1 MFVVAVV
8 LFLVWALA
16 IVSATT
22 MGGFVHI
29 LLVGAIALVSARLV
43 QLRRVHQRMATH
55 P

>member
-8 LFLVWALA
+8 LLLVWALA
-16 IVSATT
+16 ILSATT

-29 LLVGAIALVSARLV
+29 LLAGAIALIAVRLV
-43 QLRRVHQRMATH
+43 QIRRAHRAEVR

>member
-8 LFLVWALA
+8 LLLVWALA
-16 IVSATT
+16 IVSGTT

-29 LLVGAIALVSARLV
+29 LLAGAIALVAARLV
-43 QLRRVHQRMATH
+43 QIRRAHHRVEAR

>member
-16 IVSATT
+16 VVSRAT
-22 MGGFVHI
+22 MGGFVHV
-29 LLVGAIALVSARLV
+29 LLAGAIALVAARV
-43 QLRRVHQRMATH
+43 VRHCRAHHKPAR

>member
-1 MFVVAVV
+1 MLVVAMV

-29 LLVGAIALVSARLV
+29 LLAGALALLATRLL
-43 QLRRVHQRMATH
+43 QIRRAHHRMATRS
-55 P
+55 

>member
-16 IVSATT
+16 ILSATT
-22 MGGFVHI
+22 MGGFVHV
-29 LLVGAIALVSARLV
+29 LLAGAIALVAARLV
-43 QLRRVHQRMATH
+43 QIRRAHERTAAR